1 MTWTKFQK
9 QKKIY
14 RSKITC
20 LILYYFRVRT
30 NKKNEVDPDRL
41 INANNVYPLIIGGI
55 TKKKKKKEVVG
66 DSYIW
71 LVCIDLVSNYKRTWW
86 TYGEWFEI
94 YNRWK

>member
-55 TKKKKKKEVVG
+55 TKKKKKRSGGGQLHMTSLHRSCVE
-66 DSYIW
+66 
-71 LVCIDLVSNYKRTWW
+71 L
-86 TYGEWFEI
+86 
-94 YNRWK
+94 